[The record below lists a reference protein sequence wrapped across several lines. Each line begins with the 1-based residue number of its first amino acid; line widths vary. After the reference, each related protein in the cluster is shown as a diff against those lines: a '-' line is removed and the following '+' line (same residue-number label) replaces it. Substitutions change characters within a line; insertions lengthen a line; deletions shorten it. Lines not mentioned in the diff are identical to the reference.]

1 MDKATWCRT
10 PASAS
15 AASRWLVTVL
25 KNWTALDGLRDV
37 VFDTSITASAPF
49 SASARPV
56 PVTRST
62 PADRL
67 ITTVSCPAA
76 RAASTTY
83 RPTTPVPPATAI
95 RILFTSLIP

>member
-1 MDKATWCRT
+1 M
-10 PASAS
+10 
-15 AASRWLVTVL
+15 TVL

-37 VFDTSITASAPF
+37 VFDTSTTASAPF
-49 SASARPV
+49 SAPARPV

-95 RILFTSLIP
+95 RILFASLIP